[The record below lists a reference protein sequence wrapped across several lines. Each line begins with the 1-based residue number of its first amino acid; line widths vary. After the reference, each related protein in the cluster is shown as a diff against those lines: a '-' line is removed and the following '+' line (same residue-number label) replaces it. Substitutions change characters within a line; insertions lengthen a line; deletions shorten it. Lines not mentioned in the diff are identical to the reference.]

1 MSASQT
7 YSFLEAKQKIESFCA
22 YQERCDF
29 EVRKKLFSW
38 NLASE
43 NVDILISDLITNNFL
58 NEERFAEAYV
68 SGKFRIKKWGRIKI
82 RQQLKLKKISM
93 YSINKG
99 MAIID
104 DDEYIQ
110 TAKDLVESKS
120 RLIKSKNKW
129 DKINKLKRY
138 LSSKGFE
145 TELVHQIVGE
155 SSSGV

>member
-1 MSASQT
+1 MTGSQT

-29 EVRKKLFSW
+29 EVRQKLFSW
-38 NLASE
+38 NLVPE
-43 NVDILISDLITNNFL
+43 DVDILISDLITNNFL

-82 RQQLKLKKISM
+82 RQQLKLKKISA

-99 MAIID
+99 MTIID
-104 DDEYIQ
+104 DEEYIQ
-110 TAKDLVESKS
+110 TARDLVESKS

-138 LSSKGFE
+138 LSSKGYE
-145 TELVHQIVGE
+145 TELIHQVVGDLY
-155 SSSGV
+155 